1 MSEDEE
7 EEAVSVAN
15 DYNDFENDQGYE
27 FDVQLKVWRRSRA
40 NLWRAS
46 VLD

>member
-7 EEAVSVAN
+7 KEARSVPD
-15 DYNDFENDQGYE
+15 DYKDFENDQGYE

-46 VLD
+46 VLN